1 MNCDSNKPDIKL
13 PVKWPNDIFYLMG
26 LRRSCFIEIQKMYIQ
41 IISRI
46 LKRFGNRNIVI
57 SYKNLKFTKS
67 HQNWIELHKSVIE
80 SILKRVSLIM

>member
-46 LKRFGNRNIVI
+46 LKRFGNRNII
-57 SYKNLKFTKS
+57 
-67 HQNWIELHKSVIE
+67 
-80 SILKRVSLIM
+80 

>member
-26 LRRSCFIEIQKMYIQ
+26 LRRSCSIEIQKMYIQ

-46 LKRFGNRNIVI
+46 LKKFCNRKMKQYYKPCDHKYIVI
-57 SYKNLKFTKS
+57 SYKNLKVTKS
-67 HQNWIELHKSVIE
+67 H
-80 SILKRVSLIM
+80 